1 MELRI
6 DLTCCKQGFLSMS
19 QLAADEEVV
28 ALLGTMTSS
37 DDSIQSV
44 SFEVL
49 ALLLLHFSFD
59 KT

>member
-1 MELRI
+1 
-6 DLTCCKQGFLSMS
+6 MS

-37 DDSIQSV
+37 DGSIQSI